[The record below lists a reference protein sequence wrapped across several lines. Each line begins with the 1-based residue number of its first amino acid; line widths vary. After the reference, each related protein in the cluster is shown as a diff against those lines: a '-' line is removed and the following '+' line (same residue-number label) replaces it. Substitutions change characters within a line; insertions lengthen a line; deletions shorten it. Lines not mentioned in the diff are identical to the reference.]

1 MKSANILISK
11 DLEIGYVRSGNV
23 VFSVLKNL
31 QLEVRRGQ
39 VVCILGPNGS
49 GKSTLLRTLSG
60 IQPALSG
67 WVEVGGKRVDV
78 KQHRSIAHL
87 LSVVLTDR
95 VDVKNL
101 TVFELVSMGRYPY
114 TDWLG
119 RLNTSDKERVTLAL
133 EQVKLKDFADRHV
146 QELSDGEL
154 QRTMIAKALVQDTP
168 LILLDE
174 PTAHL
179 DLPNRIETMQLL
191 RKLAKETDKAILLST
206 HDLDLALQTSD
217 LLWLI
222 RKSGP
227 ITVGLPED
235 LVLNG
240 SFEATF
246 ESDNVRFDQ
255 KSGAYRIYYPAGIP
269 VKSIGNSITG
279 FWTKRALER
288 EGYKLDP
295 DSDSPLTIQMSDHQP
310 KWQLDGLGISKAYQ
324 SLSNLIQDLKSLDL
338 GK

>member
-1 MKSANILISK
+1 MLTPILHTQN
-11 DLEIGYVRSGNV
+11 LEIGYPVAGQKPY
-23 VFSVLKNL
+23 SVLSNL
-31 QLEVRRGQ
+31 NLEIFPGE

-60 IQPALSG
+60 IQPALTGS
-67 WVEVGGKRVDV
+67 VKVNNHKVDIH
-78 KQHRSIAHL
+78 QHRTIAQL
-87 LSVVLTDR
+87 LSVVLTDKIE
-95 VDVKNL
+95 VKNL
-101 TVFELVSMGRYPY
+101 TVFELVSMGRYPH

-119 RLNTSDKERVTLAL
+119 RLDSTDRTQVWNAL
-133 EQVKLKDFADRHV
+133 EQVHLTPFARRYV

-154 QRTMIAKALVQDTP
+154 QRCMIAKALVQETA

-191 RKLAKETDKAILLST
+191 RKLAKETNRAILLST
-206 HDLDLALQTSD
+206 HDLELALQTAD

-222 RKSGP
+222 RNPGP
-227 ITVGLPED
+227 VLAGLPED

-246 ESDNVRFDQ
+246 ITENVRFDPE
-255 KSGAYRIYYPAGIP
+255 SGTYRIQYPKGIP
-269 VKSIGNSITG
+269 LRCIGNSITG

-288 EGYKLDP
+288 EGFLLDQEAESSYTLYLQEQIP
-295 DSDSPLTIQMSDHQP
+295 RWRLEGA
-310 KWQLDGLGISKAYQ
+310 DGSKDFA
-324 SLSNLIQDLKSLDL
+324 SLADLIRELKSLKL

>member
-1 MKSANILISK
+1 MKNDSILIAN
-11 DLEIGYVRSGNV
+11 DLEIGYFRPKGPD
-23 VFSVLKNL
+23 FSVLKNL
-31 QLEVRRGQ
+31 QLEVNKGE
-39 VVCILGPNGS
+39 VVCVLGPNGS

-67 WVEVGGKRVDV
+67 WIRVNGQKVDV
-78 KQHRSIAHL
+78 NQHKTIAHL

-101 TVFELVSMGRYPY
+101 TVYELVSMGRYPY

-119 RLNTSDKERVTLAL
+119 RLNNKDRKKVITAL
-133 EQVKLKDFADRHV
+133 EQVHLLDYASRYV

-191 RKLAKETDKAILLST
+191 RKLAKETNKAILLST
-206 HDLDLALQTSD
+206 HDLDLALQTAD

-227 ITVGLPED
+227 IQVGLPED

-246 ESDNVRFDQ
+246 KSDNVRFDQ
-255 KSGAYRIYYPAGIP
+255 ESGTYRIQYSAGVPIRS
-269 VKSIGNSITG
+269 VGNSITG
-279 FWTKRALER
+279 FWTKRALQR
-288 EGYKLDP
+288 EGFLLDP
-295 DSDSPLTIQMSDHQP
+295 KVESAYTVTMNEQQP
-310 KWQLDGLGISKAYQ
+310 KWQLTGPQKNQ
-324 SLSNLIQDLKSLDL
+324 SYKSLASLIRDLKSLL
-338 GK
+338 LF